1 MYMKWLAEILSV
13 VKYCIH
19 DYFDYF
25 DLIMYLPHSS
35 LHRCQL
41 ITSPLFGRRGSPL
54 IFLSSQKDV
63 NLNVHCSPVSDTG
76 VSLVSWS

>member
-1 MYMKWLAEILSV
+1 MKWLAEILSV

-54 IFLSSQKDV
+54 IFLSSQKDQKKKKKIKSV
-63 NLNVHCSPVSDTG
+63 KHLSPQ
-76 VSLVSWS
+76 